1 MGRTE
6 RDVEELEELLE
17 EKDRRIDELE
27 ELLEGKDPRIEEF
40 LPFLQKRAKE
50 NAEVEMHYANGG
62 QVEVRARG
70 KNLWG
75 RAATPVWNW
84 EERAYR
90 KKEEIVYEWQWLVKT
105 PSNPQWVATNY
116 YRSLEEFKLS
126 RITLDYTEHKFIKIE
141 ESQREVKK

>member
-1 MGRTE
+1 MAMIQ
-6 RDVEELEELLE
+6 RDVAKLQELLEAKDPRSDELEELLE
-17 EKDRRIDELE
+17 EKDPRIDEHMS
-27 ELLEGKDPRIEEF
+27 
-40 LPFLQKRAKE
+40 FLQARAKK

-62 QVEVRARG
+62 EVEVRARG
-70 KNLWG
+70 ENLWG
-75 RAATPVWNW
+75 RAATPLWNW

-90 KKEEIVYEWQWLVKT
+90 KKEEIVYEWQWLVKS
-105 PSNPQWVATNY
+105 PDNPQWVATDY